1 MFSQGKVG
9 PGLWLDT
16 SQLCPRSRR
25 QTLFVWPR
33 LPRTGWPSL
42 LISQAFSLPVL
53 ERRSE

>member
-25 QTLFVWPR
+25 QTLFVWP
-33 LPRTGWPSL
+33 SL